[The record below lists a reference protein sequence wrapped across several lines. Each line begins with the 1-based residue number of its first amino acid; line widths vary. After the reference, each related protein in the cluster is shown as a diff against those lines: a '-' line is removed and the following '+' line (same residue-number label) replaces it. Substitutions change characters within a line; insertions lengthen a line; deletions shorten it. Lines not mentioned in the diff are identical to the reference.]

1 VIEADGAP
9 VTLRLTLAALAEIE
23 EAFGA
28 PDLPALAEALAT
40 PSAGQLARVLVA
52 MARAAG
58 HPNADGLA
66 SADVNLREVMAALTL
81 LFRELLTGEAPGKPS
96 PRRSAGEAG

>member
-1 VIEADGAP
+1 MSARRGNPRRSEAVIEADGAP

-58 HPNADGLA
+58 HPNADG
-66 SADVNLREVMAALTL
+66 
-81 LFRELLTGEAPGKPS
+81 
-96 PRRSAGEAG
+96 PRPTSTCAR